1 MEKESSVAKMYLLHI
16 RTENFRRLYL
26 KGSLHVQAEGAKEP
40 ENAVELVLLLFGVS
54 YVSTSYS

>member
-1 MEKESSVAKMYLLHI
+1 
-16 RTENFRRLYL
+16 
-26 KGSLHVQAEGAKEP
+26 VQAEGAKEP